1 VPTLYLASASPARL
15 ATLKQVGIT
24 PQLLDHS
31 VDEHALVE
39 EATKSGPVPP
49 AEMVQLLARAKAEDA
64 AAAHSITGLVLG
76 GDSLFEVDGEVFGK
90 PHTPEVARERWHRQ
104 KGKTGTLHSGH
115 ELLLCEAGVIKSR
128 AQLSTSSKVTFVDDL
143 SDHEIDAYIA
153 SGEPLTVAGAF
164 TIDSLGAGFI
174 KSIEGDPYTVVGLSV
189 WALRSLVTELGFS
202 YTDLWDHNP
211 Q

>member
-1 VPTLYLASASPARL
+1 MPTLYLASASPARL

-31 VDEHALVE
+31 VDEHALIE
-39 EATKSGPVPP
+39 DATKNGPVPP
-49 AEMVQLLARAKAEDA
+49 AEMVQLLSRAKAEDA
-64 AAAHSITGLVLG
+64 AVAHSITGLVLG

-90 PHTPEVARERWHRQ
+90 PHTPKVARERWHRQ

-115 ELLLCEAGVIKSR
+115 ELLFCEAGVVKSR
-128 AQLSTSSKVTFVDDL
+128 AQLSTSTKVTFVDDL
-143 SDHEIDAYIA
+143 SDHEINAYIA

-174 KSIEGDPYTVVGLSV
+174 KSIEGDPYTVVGLSA
-189 WALRSLVTELGFS
+189 WALRSLITELGFS
-202 YTDLWDHNP
+202 YTDLWDQNR
-211 Q
+211 

>member
-1 VPTLYLASASPARL
+1 MPTLYLASASPARL

-24 PQLLDHS
+24 PQLLDHA
-31 VDEHALVE
+31 VDEHALVD
-39 EATKSGPVPP
+39 EATKNGPVPP
-49 AEMVQLLARAKAEDA
+49 AEIVQLLARAKAEDA
-64 AAAHSITGLVLG
+64 ARAHSITGLVLG

-115 ELLLCEAGVIKSR
+115 ELLYCKEGVIQSR
-128 AQLSTSSKVTFVDDL
+128 AQLSTSTLVTFVDDL
-143 SDHEIDAYIA
+143 SDEEIDAYIA
-153 SGEPLTVAGAF
+153 SGEPLKVAGAF

-202 YTDLWDHNP
+202 YTDLWDHN

>member
-1 VPTLYLASASPARL
+1 MPTLYLASASPARL

-31 VDEHALVE
+31 VNEHALVE

>member
-1 VPTLYLASASPARL
+1 MHTLYLASASPARL

-24 PQLLDHS
+24 PQVLDHS

-39 EATKSGPVPP
+39 EATKSGPVSPS
-49 AEMVQLLARAKAEDA
+49 EMVQLLARAKAQDA
-64 AAAHSITGLVLG
+64 ATAHSITGLVLG

-90 PHTPEVARERWHRQ
+90 PHTAGVARERWHRQ

-115 ELLLCEAGVIKSR
+115 ELLYCEAGAIKGR
-128 AQLSTSSKVTFVDDL
+128 AQLSTSTHVTFADDL
-143 SDHEIDAYIA
+143 TDEEIDAYIA
-153 SGEPLTVAGAF
+153 SGEPLKVAGAF

-174 KSIEGDPYTVVGLSV
+174 KSIQGDPYTVVGLSV

-202 YTDLWDHNP
+202 YTDLWDHNR

>member
-31 VDEHALVE
+31 VNEHALVE

-90 PHTPEVARERWHRQ
+90 PHTPEVARKRWHRQ

>member
-24 PQLLDHS
+24 PQLLDHD
-31 VDEHALVE
+31 VDEHALVA
-39 EATKSGPVPP
+39 EATQKGPVPP
-49 AEMVQLLARAKAEDA
+49 SQMVQLLAQAKAEDA
-64 AAAHSITGLVLG
+64 ANRHHVSGLVLG

-90 PHTPEVARERWHRQ
+90 PHTPEVARERWARQ

-115 ELLLCEAGVIKSR
+115 ELLYCENGEVIGR
-128 AQLSTSSKVTFVDDL
+128 AQLATHTTVTFVDDL
-143 SDHEIDAYIA
+143 DEEEIETYIA
-153 SGEPLTVAGAF
+153 SGEPLKVAGAF

-189 WALRSLVTELGFS
+189 WALRYLVTELGFR
-202 YTDLWDHNP
+202 YTDLWNHNR
-211 Q
+211 